1 MTIYQ
6 IDNITDS
13 RVDLFRN
20 IKSTRT
26 LLLEQG
32 KTVCEGLILFE
43 QAILTKVTIDC
54 ILTTEELFEQHKTSI
69 PHDTE
74 VFLAD
79 KDIINTIAGYKLR
92 KPLLF
97 VYRYSTLSID
107 EISTGKNI
115 LFLNGVINFENVGSI
130 IRNAIAFGFN
140 NIIYDSKTCTPF
152 YPRSIV
158 VSRGS
163 LFHAKIAKAKSTSC
177 ETIRYF
183 KHIGYKIIS
192 IEISNNSIP
201 IDIFAENLNT
211 MNKHIFVFGSEGG
224 GVDLEIL
231 KMSDIV
237 VHIPMDLSI
246 NSLNV
251 AASSAISLYILSKA
265 IDFR

>member
-1 MTIYQ
+1 MTLYK
-6 IDNITDS
+6 IDDISDS

-43 QAILTKVTIDC
+43 QAILTKVSIDF
-54 ILTTEELFEQHKTSI
+54 ILTTEELFKQHKTSI
-69 PHDTE
+69 SHNTE

-79 KDIINTIAGYKLR
+79 KDIINKIAGYKLR

-97 VYRYSTLSID
+97 VYRYSALSIK
-107 EISTGKNI
+107 EISTQNNI

-152 YPRSIV
+152 YSRSIV

-163 LFHAKIAKAKSTSC
+163 LFHAKVAKANNTSS

-183 KHIGYKIIS
+183 KQIGYKIIS
-192 IEISNNSIP
+192 IEISKNSIP
-201 IDIFAENLNT
+201 INLFTENLNT
-211 MNKHIFVFGSEGG
+211 KDKHIFVFGSEGE
-224 GVDLEIL
+224 GVDLDIL
-231 KMSDIV
+231 QLSDYV
-237 VHIPMDLSI
+237 VHIPMDLTI
-246 NSLNV
+246 NSINV
-251 AASSAISLYILSKA
+251 AASSAIILYILSKT
-265 IDFR
+265 IDFS